1 MIEQLDGE
9 RFVSVQTF
17 RHSGDLVA
25 TPVWFA
31 LFEDGFVFG
40 THSDSGK
47 VKRIRAEPA
56 VRFAAANYRG
66 LERHD
71 YTEGCAE
78 VLGGDEAVAAEAAL
92 SAKYGWQWFPF
103 SRLIDCYVRVV
114 TNGASTP
121 TVDDLGSEDS
131 RSHREKGDAGDQ
143 ELEPDPEV
151 EHHIGDRSGDQPG

>member
-17 RHSGDLVA
+17 RHSGEAVA

-31 LFEDGFVFG
+31 ALGDGIVFG

-71 YTEGCAE
+71 YTDGCAE
-78 VLGGDEAVAAEAAL
+78 VLEGEDAVGAEEALAD
-92 SAKYGWQWFPF
+92 KYGWQWFPF

-114 TNGASTP
+114 PN
-121 TVDDLGSEDS
+121 
-131 RSHREKGDAGDQ
+131 
-143 ELEPDPEV
+143 
-151 EHHIGDRSGDQPG
+151 